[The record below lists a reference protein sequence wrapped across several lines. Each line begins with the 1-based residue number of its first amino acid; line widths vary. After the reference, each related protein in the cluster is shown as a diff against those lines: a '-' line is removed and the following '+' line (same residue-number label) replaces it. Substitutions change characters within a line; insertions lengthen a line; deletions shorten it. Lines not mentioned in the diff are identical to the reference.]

1 MSGDSTA
8 DDDLVS
14 RYNQGV
20 SIIVDR
26 IVKSRH
32 ATEDVSQ
39 ETFKIVLEKIKR
51 GDVRDPERLSGF
63 VCGIARNTAIN
74 YLRGARKTASL
85 EEVLNTEQIPD
96 PAPNQLDEILS
107 RERALLVRRVIS
119 ELNRERDREVLFRY
133 FIAEEDKDNICRD
146 LNLTRPQFNGVV
158 FRAIA
163 RFKELYLRHAVQY
176 TTSEVQL
183 RGGR

>member
-20 SIIVDR
+20 SIIVAR
-26 IVKSRH
+26 IVKSRP

-39 ETFKIVLEKIKR
+39 ETFKIVLEKIKH

-74 YLRGARKTASL
+74 YLRRARKTASL
-85 EEVLNTEQIPD
+85 EEVVNTEQIPD
-96 PAPNQLDEILS
+96 PAPSQLDNILS
-107 RERALLVRRVIS
+107 REKAFIVRRVIS
-119 ELNRERDREVLFRY
+119 ELKRERDREVLFRY
-133 FIAEEDKDNICRD
+133 FIAEEDKDGICRE
-146 LNLTRPQFNGVV
+146 LNLTRPQFNRVV

-163 RFKELYLRHAVQY
+163 RFKELYLQHAVQHSS
-176 TTSEVQL
+176 TKCD
-183 RGGR
+183 